1 MDKAEQSFTV
11 EFDGHDLDTIIYY
24 FKGYTGVD
32 MNSIPPKY
40 NDYII
45 PTKDIM
51 TSQAKVVI
59 KYCGVDIAATNDKGI
74 VLENG
79 EIFTGDLIKK
89 AYEGYSRLYLF
100 VTSVINIDEILEA
113 HPDVME
119 TFFLEYWAVSMLN
132 ASRVKFLT
140 SMNEKLKAENCK
152 LTSVWSPGQS
162 KFELKNQLALFHT
175 LKPESIGVT
184 LDKHTRMIPLKTV
197 SGTVGVMPAD
207 KEETMISCD
216 FCEHNAT
223 CPGYTGRL
231 IKNQREHQR
240 LI

>member
-1 MDKAEQSFTV
+1 MDKAAQSCTV
-11 EFDGHDLDTIIYY
+11 VFNEHDLDTVMYY

-32 MNSIPPKY
+32 LNSIPPKY
-40 NDYII
+40 DEYIL

-51 TSQAKVVI
+51 MSQAKVVI
-59 KYCGVDIAATNDKGI
+59 KYCGVDITGTNDKGV
-74 VLENG
+74 VLEDG

-89 AYEGYSRLYLF
+89 AYDGYSRLYLY

-119 TFFLEYWAVSMLN
+119 TFFIEYWSVAMLN
-132 ASRVKFLT
+132 ASRVKFLA
-140 SMNEKLKAENCK
+140 MMDDRLKAENSK

-162 KFELKNQLALFHT
+162 KFELKNQRVLFNI
-175 LKPESIGVT
+175 LKPEDIGVT
-184 LDKHTRMIPLKTV
+184 LDKHTRMLPLKTV
-197 SGTVGVMPAD
+197 SGTAAVMPAD

-216 FCEHNAT
+216 FCEHNQT